1 MNYDTRSEIRNGIN
15 LVVIFDVLN
24 KKVKDFFY
32 ISKVGECDSL
42 TPRFVSVVTQQ
53 VQAIDDIY
61 SRDAL
66 NLSLSALYNMRIN
79 DDKWL
84 SIETSITL
92 VDIILRLKNYYLADD
107 LYYLS
112 GKVTEQGRDA
122 QLDKISK
129 FNSLMLTGDDVF
141 FLTQRLKVFGLDSKI
156 DFVLPEII
164 RIAERDALSDC
175 QKGIAEW
182 RRLKG
187 E

>member
-66 NLSLSALYNMRIN
+66 NLSLSALYNMFGIEIEN
-79 DDKWL
+79 VDNQDK
-84 SIETSITL
+84 
-92 VDIILRLKNYYLADD
+92 
-107 LYYLS
+107 
-112 GKVTEQGRDA
+112 
-122 QLDKISK
+122 
-129 FNSLMLTGDDVF
+129 
-141 FLTQRLKVFGLDSKI
+141 
-156 DFVLPEII
+156 
-164 RIAERDALSDC
+164 AER
-175 QKGIAEW
+175 
-182 RRLKG
+182 
-187 E
+187 